1 VKNFEISAPTKK
13 RLLHLLKILEKSES
27 ISITSSR
34 IEEETGWSRDTVR
47 KDVSALGGL
56 GSASGYETGLLN
68 SAIRQALGLDKRRR
82 LCVVGL
88 GRLGSAYLNFGAFN
102 DSEFELVAGFDTN
115 VNRVEIL
122 SSLVPLYPAYKM
134 TEIIKRLSIDIG
146 LLCVPED
153 QAQSAAD
160 KLIQSGICGIV
171 NFAPVVLKA
180 PPNIAVRNVFIID
193 ELRSLA
199 AFL

>member
-1 VKNFEISAPTKK
+1 MKNLEVSTPTKK
-13 RLLHLLKILEKSES
+13 RLLYLLKILEKNKAS
-27 ISITSSR
+27 SITSSQ

-56 GSASGYETGLLN
+56 GSTNGYETEHL
-68 SAIRQALGLDKRRR
+68 SATIRKALGLDKKHR

-102 DSEFELVAGFDTN
+102 ASEFELVAGFDTN

-134 TEIIKRLSIDIG
+134 AEIIKRFSIDIG

-153 QAQSAAD
+153 QAQLAAD
-160 KLIQSGICGIV
+160 KLIGGGICGIV
-171 NFAPVVLKA
+171 NFAPIVLKA
-180 PPNIAVRNVFIID
+180 PPNISIRNVFVID
-193 ELRSLA
+193 ELRALA

>member
-1 VKNFEISAPTKK
+1 MKNLEVSTPTKN
-13 RLLHLLKILEKSES
+13 RLLHLLKILEKSKTT
-27 ISITSSR
+27 SITSLQ
-34 IEEETGWSRDTVR
+34 IEEETSWSRDTVR
-47 KDVSALGGL
+47 KDISALGGL
-56 GSASGYETGLLN
+56 GSANGYETEQLS
-68 SAIRQALGLDKRRR
+68 SAIRKALGLDRKRR

-122 SSLVPLYPAYKM
+122 SSSVPLYPAYKM
-134 TEIIKRLSIDIG
+134 VEIIKRLSIDIG
-146 LLCVPED
+146 LLCVPEG

-171 NFAPVVLKA
+171 NFAPIVLKA
-180 PPNIAVRNVFIID
+180 PPGVSIRDVFIVD

>member
-1 VKNFEISAPTKK
+1 MKNLEVSTPTKK
-13 RLLHLLKILEKSES
+13 RLLYLLKILEKNKA
-27 ISITSSR
+27 ISITSSQ

-56 GSASGYETGLLN
+56 GSASGYETAHL
-68 SAIRQALGLDKRRR
+68 SSTIRKALGLDKKHR

-88 GRLGSAYLNFGAFN
+88 GRLGSAYLNFRTFN
-102 DSEFELVAGFDTN
+102 ASEFELVAGFDTN

-134 TEIIKRLSIDIG
+134 AEIIRRFSIDIG

-160 KLIQSGICGIV
+160 KLIAGGICGIV
-171 NFAPVVLKA
+171 NFAPIVLKV
-180 PPNIAVRNVFIID
+180 PPNISIRNVFVID
-193 ELRSLA
+193 ELRALA